1 MQRVI
6 SFLRN
11 ERTLLVIYILVTV
24 VASLHLVYLGNTHT
38 FEGVIFGESIPRKD
52 YTHYNNYVIFKQ
64 SFYHLIDGKDLYK
77 LYPTEQWDLY
87 KYSPTFALAMG
98 LLAPL
103 PDAIGL
109 ILWNLVNSL
118 GLFFAIKML
127 PFDKKPMAGA
137 LWFVLLEL
145 LTAVQGTQSNA
156 LLAALVIGAWA
167 FMERKKV
174 IWATLLL
181 VAATYIKVYGAVGFA
196 FFLFYPQK
204 PKFILYSAMWTV
216 LFTIA
221 PLVVISPQN
230 LLMQYQSWV
239 HMMSMDQSISYGLSV
254 SGWLYSWFGVTGGKG
269 VVLALGILG
278 FLLPLVRY
286 KQYAVQH
293 YRLLFLAFT
302 LVWVIIFNH
311 KAESSTFVIAIAGV
325 AIWYFSQHT
334 HNLAEKVMLWLAF
347 IFTCLSPTDV
357 FPPTVRHEI
366 MVPYMLKV
374 VPCIIIWVWLL
385 IKMLGYKQ
393 SHSQAPVN

>member
-77 LYPTEQWDLY
+77 LYPSEQWDLY

-109 ILWNLVNSL
+109 IFWNLANSL

-127 PFDKKPMAGA
+127 PFDKKSMAGA

-204 PKFILYSAMWTV
+204 PKFILYSAMWTI

-254 SGWLYSWFGVTGGKG
+254 SGWLYSWFSVTGGKG
-269 VVLALGILG
+269 AVLALGILG
-278 FLLPLVRY
+278 FFLPLVRY
-286 KQYAVQH
+286 KQYAAQH

-325 AIWYFSQHT
+325 AIWYFSQQAHS
-334 HNLAEKVMLWLAF
+334 LAEKIMLWLAF

-357 FPPTVRHEI
+357 FPPSIRHEI

-385 IKMLGYKQ
+385 IKLLGYKQ
-393 SHSQAPVN
+393 SDSQAVVS